1 MEFNK
6 ISEQNAWDAVKAAT
20 AQVRQGEAVHPSL
33 LEWFRAQGVNVDQ
46 SVFPCIGLFD
56 DGVFFGTL
64 VNQDRRVIEYFVDL
78 ESGVAGRWRF
88 RGRHQRTRPEGPVPP
103 GQRRQGPDHH
113 VAGVL
118 RRPAQQ
124 GCLITPRGTAT
135 GCAPRAGTPPPLL
148 LPPHRTVQSHAGNER
163 PPANATRR

>member
-33 LEWFRAQGVNVDQ
+33 LEWFRTQGVNVDQ

-56 DGVFFGTL
+56 DGVFSGTL

-78 ESGVAGRWRF
+78 DSPDDGDFEDVPS
-88 RGRHQRTRPEGPVPP
+88 QLGPKDPSPP
-103 GQRRQGPDHH
+103 ASD
-113 VAGVL
+113 VKD
-118 RRPAQQ
+118 
-124 GCLITPRGTAT
+124 LITMSLVFYDAQRSKA
-135 GCAPRAGTPPPLL
+135 A
-148 LPPHRTVQSHAGNER
+148 
-163 PPANATRR
+163 

>member
-56 DGVFFGTL
+56 DGVFSGTL

-78 ESGVAGRWRF
+78 ESPDDGDFEDV
-88 RGRHQRTRPEGPVPP
+88 TSELGPKDPS
-103 GQRRQGPDHH
+103 H
-113 VAGVL
+113 
-118 RRPAQQ
+118 PASDVKD
-124 GCLITPRGTAT
+124 LITMSLVFYDAQRSKA
-135 GCAPRAGTPPPLL
+135 A
-148 LPPHRTVQSHAGNER
+148 
-163 PPANATRR
+163 